1 MGELV
6 ALQWSSTLSLGV
18 ADLDAQHRELFER
31 VDRLLDAMLRGD
43 RGEAATLASFLREH
57 VVLHFA
63 AEERLMREH
72 RYPDAA
78 AHAAEHAA
86 FAGSMLELDAT
97 MRQRGASAERVL
109 RLEREVVAWIRDH
122 VYVAD
127 VALGQ
132 FVTAARAAAA
142 GASAGRGTA
151 AASGSPTG
159 AAPSPAGPPASGA
172 PRSA

>member
-1 MGELV
+1 VGELV

-43 RGEAATLASFLREH
+43 RSEAATLASFLREH

-72 RYPDAA
+72 RYPDTA

-97 MRQRGASAERVL
+97 MRQRGASAELVL

-132 FVTAARAAAA
+132 FVTAARAA
-142 GASAGRGTA
+142 GASAARGTA
-151 AASGSPTG
+151 AASASPTG
-159 AAPSPAGPPASGA
+159 AAPSPTGSAAAGAS
-172 PRSA
+172 RSA